1 MSFKSSMDRASGV
14 SRSVEGG
21 VNGRRAFTVIEVLV
35 VIAVIALIISIVVPT
50 LGRVRDAAK
59 KTDTLATCNGLS
71 QAITS
76 FRNDNRRLPGLNPIA
91 NLATANSLPGTG
103 MTALEN
109 AMVDLVGM
117 KTQATGGAGF
127 TSIPSPLGGGA
138 PPTYVGIATRTGSG
152 YFVPS
157 QKQFVNSVG
166 SAIPELVDS
175 FGQPIM
181 LWQEDEAAVG
191 RITPDGVG
199 GPMIAGLIVNPSDA
213 TSRAKFYLATNASF
227 LTSSSFGT
235 QGTNMRRD
243 SFLGLNGVAGPNQ
256 IAALGA
262 LMGSP
267 AYPSNLQ
274 VAVDQIYATESRG
287 SYAVHSA
294 GRDGLFL
301 GHKDKG
307 GAVAGGSTGVLR
319 YGHNFKNNAGDNI
332 SVGPDGKTPFD
343 VIAGFDD
350 IVVYGN

>member
-1 MSFKSSMDRASGV
+1 MSMKSSMDRASVV
-14 SRSVEGG
+14 SRGLA
-21 VNGRRAFTVIEVLV
+21 GRRAFTVIEVLV

-76 FRNDNRRLPGLNPIA
+76 FRNDNRRLPGLYPIA
-91 NLATANSLPGTG
+91 NLATTNSLTTPNG

-109 AMVDLVGM
+109 AMVELVGM

-138 PPTYVGIATRTGSG
+138 PPTYVGLTTRTGTG

-166 SAIPELVDS
+166 SPIQELVDS
-175 FGQPIM
+175 FGQPIL
-181 LWQEDEAAVG
+181 LWQEDDAAVG
-191 RITPDGVG
+191 RITADGIG
-199 GPMIAGLIVNPSDA
+199 GPRIAGLIADPSNP
-213 TSRAKFYLATNASF
+213 TSRAKFYLVSN
-227 LTSSSFGT
+227 SSALNSVSFGA
-235 QGTNMRRD
+235 QGTNVKD
-243 SFLGLNGVAGPNQ
+243 DCFLGLGGVVGPRQ
-256 IAALGA
+256 EAALAA

-274 VAVDQIYATESRG
+274 APVDQIYATETRG
-287 SYAVHSA
+287 SYAVHSG

-301 GHKDKG
+301 GNKDKG
-307 GAVAGGSTGVLR
+307 GAVAGGSGGTLR